1 MPKYEIEATAPTL
14 YQPTAHQ
21 PITAGQYYACI
32 TVEAESEKEALEKA
46 DVLFREIDESNEF
59 VETDFDNV
67 LEQTLSI
74 QELSLVADFEE
85 DEEPDWFV
93 DYKKINYKIV
103 EVTHVS

>member
-46 DVLFREIDESNEF
+46 DVLFRETDESNEF
-59 VETDFDNV
+59 VEIDFDNV
-67 LEQTLSI
+67 LEQ
-74 QELSLVADFEE
+74 ADFEE

-93 DYKKINYKIV
+93 DYEKVNYKIV
-103 EVTHVS
+103 EVSDVS

>member
-14 YQPTAHQ
+14 YQPTAHY

-46 DVLFREIDESNEF
+46 DVLFRETDESNEF
-59 VETDFDNV
+59 VEIDFDGV
-67 LEQTLSI
+67 LEQ
-74 QELSLVADFEE
+74 ADFEE

-93 DYKKINYKIV
+93 DYEKVNYKIV
-103 EVTHVS
+103 EVSDVS